1 VVALKPA
8 AVQVVAVVQ
17 DLVLLLED
25 QAVVQAPTVV
35 VGKVQVK
42 ILKRVVVE
50 EDGELLE
57 EQDPDLAA
65 KAVAKQLI

>member
-1 VVALKPA
+1 VAVQILAVVQVVVAVTDLALPLEVQA
-8 AVQVVAVVQ
+8 AVQATTVA
-17 DLVLLLED
+17 
-25 QAVVQAPTVV
+25 

-65 KAVAKQLI
+65 KAAAKQLI